1 MAGLPHYRNSR
12 AAMQKFEPLYK
23 AQFEVLLTPPPAVA
37 GGWTLVME
45 NVIKV
50 SNITVNKQPEPVT
63 QKYKS
68 ATRTFAGGIVADT
81 TIKVSLDFEVNLD
94 DSNSAYVYK
103 ALRKWCDLIYDP
115 LTGRM
120 GLKRDYV
127 GGPMII
133 NYFNKAGDIF
143 RQIKAPVVFPVT
155 PITGIGD
162 EVDFTSNDIYKVEGF
177 TLQVDYW
184 EETIL

>member
-45 NVIKV
+45 NVLKIGGLE
-50 SNITVNKQPEPVT
+50 VNKQPDVVT

-68 ATRTFAGGIVADT
+68 ATRTFAGGAITDT
-81 TIKVSLDFEVNLD
+81 SIKITMDFEVNLD

-120 GLKRDYV
+120 GLKKDYV
-127 GGPMII
+127 GGPLII
-133 NYFNKAGDIF
+133 NFFNKAGDIF
-143 RQIKAPVVFPVT
+143 RQIKAPVVFPNT
-155 PITGIGD
+155 PLKGVGED
-162 EVDFTSNDIYKVEGF
+162 ADFTANDIYQIQGF
-177 TLQVDYW
+177 GLVADYW

>member
-1 MAGLPHYRNSR
+1 MAGLPHYRNSK
-12 AAMQKFEPLYK
+12 AAMQKFEPVYN
-23 AQFEVLLTPPPAVA
+23 AQFEVLLTPPAAVT
-37 GGWTLVME
+37 GWTLVME

-50 SNITVNKQPEPVT
+50 GGIEVNKVPAPVI

-68 ATRTFAGGIVADT
+68 ATRSFAGGIVDDT
-81 TIKVSLDFEVNLD
+81 TINITLDFEVNLD

-103 ALRKWCDLIYDP
+103 ALRRWCDLIYDP

-120 GLKRDYV
+120 GLKKDYT

-143 RQIKAPVVFPVT
+143 RQVKCPVVFPTT
-155 PITGIGD
+155 PITAI
-162 EVDFTSNDIYKVEGF
+162 ESDFTSNDIYRITGF
-177 TLQVDYW
+177 TLRADYF

>member
-1 MAGLPHYRNSR
+1 
-12 AAMQKFEPLYK
+12 MQKFEPVYN
-23 AQFEVLLTPPPAVA
+23 AQFEILLTPPAAVT
-37 GGWTLVME
+37 GWTLVME

-50 SNITVNKQPEPVT
+50 GGIEVNKQPSPVI

-68 ATRTFAGGIVADT
+68 ATRSFAGGIVEDT
-81 TIKVSLDFEVNLD
+81 SINITLDFEVNLD

-120 GLKRDYV
+120 GLKKDYS
-127 GGPMII
+127 GGPLII

-143 RQIKAPVVFPVT
+143 RQVKAPVVFPTT
-155 PITGIGD
+155 PITPI
-162 EVDFTSNDIYKVEGF
+162 ESDFTNNEIYRISGF
-177 TLQVDYW
+177 TLRADYF

>member
-1 MAGLPHYRNSR
+1 
-12 AAMQKFEPLYK
+12 MQKFEPVYN
-23 AQFEVLLTPPPAVA
+23 AQFEVLLTPPAAVT
-37 GGWTLVME
+37 GWTLVME

-50 SNITVNKQPEPVT
+50 GGIEVNKVPAVVE

-68 ATRTFAGGIVADT
+68 AKRSYAGGIIDDT
-81 TIKVSLDFEVNLD
+81 SINITLDFEVNLD

-120 GLKRDYV
+120 GLKKDYT
-127 GGPMII
+127 GGPLII

-143 RQIKAPVVFPVT
+143 RQIKAPVVFPTT
-155 PITGIGD
+155 PITPI
-162 EVDFTSNDIYKVEGF
+162 ESDFTNNDIYRITGF
-177 TLQVDYW
+177 TLRADYW